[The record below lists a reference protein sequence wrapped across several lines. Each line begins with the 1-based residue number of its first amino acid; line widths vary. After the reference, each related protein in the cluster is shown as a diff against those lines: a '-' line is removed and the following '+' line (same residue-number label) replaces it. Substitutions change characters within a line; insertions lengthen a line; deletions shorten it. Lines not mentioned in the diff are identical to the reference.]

1 MSAGKHT
8 PGPWAA
14 EIARVVPESEPFG
27 FFIRHAE
34 RRRSVV
40 NCNVYETATPV
51 LPVEWRDATI
61 TLTDWKGHHYTPDE
75 LVANALLI
83 AAAPDLLASLRD
95 MVDWL
100 DDGNRQLSE
109 SASADV
115 LKARA
120 ALSKATGLPQP

>member
-51 LPVEWRDATI
+51 LPVEWRDAPI

-120 ALSKATGLPQP
+120 ALSKAEGGAA

>member
-1 MSAGKHT
+1 MSEQAKHT
-8 PGPWAA
+8 PGEWTA
-14 EIARVVPESEPFG
+14 EMSSSGVFSIQSQTGGEHGGLLVIASRNEH
-27 FFIRHAE
+27 R
-34 RRRSVV
+34 
-40 NCNVYETATPV
+40 NVTAM
-51 LPVEWRDATI
+51 
-61 TLTDWKGHHYTPDE
+61 H
-75 LVANALLI
+75 ANARLI

-120 ALSKATGLPQP
+120 ALSKATVLPQP

>member
-1 MSAGKHT
+1 M
-8 PGPWAA
+8 W
-14 EIARVVPESEPFG
+14 
-27 FFIRHAE
+27 
-34 RRRSVV
+34 RRRSAFSRLFLERVAMPAGRAPRGG
-40 NCNVYETATPV
+40 AT
-51 LPVEWRDATI
+51 R
-61 TLTDWKGHHYTPDE
+61 
-75 LVANALLI
+75 LLCLW
-83 AAAPDLLASLRD
+83 LLASLRD

>member
-40 NCNVYETATPV
+40 NCNVYETAPPV
-51 LPVEWRDATI
+51 LPVEWRDAPI

>member
-51 LPVEWRDATI
+51 LPVEWRDAPI